1 MFHADA
7 AKPLTPR
14 ALGGGNLSRLVI
26 AVRGI
31 GRDRLNA
38 HYLPQVG
45 STLVTNGTQAG
56 PQELP
61 QRHQMDYTIC
71 CAELQSV
78 DLTAAPT
85 ADSFQQEVG
94 ATDCRKKTAKLTSV

>member
-1 MFHADA
+1 
-7 AKPLTPR
+7 
-14 ALGGGNLSRLVI
+14 VI